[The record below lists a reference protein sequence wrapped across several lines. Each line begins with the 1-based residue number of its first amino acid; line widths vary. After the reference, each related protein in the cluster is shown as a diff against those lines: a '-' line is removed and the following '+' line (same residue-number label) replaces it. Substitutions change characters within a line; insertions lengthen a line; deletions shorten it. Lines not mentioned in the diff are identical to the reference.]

1 MTKQNLTTAD
11 AIRAAMQ
18 GGQGVETGAAL
29 RKAFV
34 TECKAIDQEARSVDF
49 VISTASVDRMGD
61 TIAVDGWKL
70 DTYRKNPVVLW
81 AHDASELPVA
91 KASNVRIEDGKLKA
105 RAEFVPKEISGK
117 ANAVFELIRGGFL
130 SATSVGFAPIKYA
143 FTEAPDRKY
152 GIDFIEQELLEFSV
166 VPIPANAEA
175 LVEARSAGIDIEPI
189 REWATKLFESQNL
202 AIIPRDRLKQFEG
215 LATEFRSIA
224 GKLPK
229 HAAGASGI
237 WRRAANTI
245 ERVLGGSAP
254 ASEPETPK
262 PAGTPALDAARRRM
276 AAIRAR
282 LT

>member
-18 GGQGVETGAAL
+18 GGQGVDAGAAL
-29 RKAFV
+29 RKAFA

-61 TIAVDGWKL
+61 TISVDGWKL

-81 AHDASELPVA
+81 AHDASMLPIA
-91 KASNVRIEDGKLKA
+91 KASNVRVEDGKLKA
-105 RAEFVPKEISGK
+105 RAEFMPKDISGMS
-117 ANAVFELIRGGFL
+117 NAVFEMIRSGFL

-143 FTEAPDRKY
+143 FSEAADRKF

-175 LVEARSAGIDIEPI
+175 LIEARLAGIDIEPV
-189 REWATKLFESQNL
+189 REWATKLLETQNL
-202 AIIPRDRLKQFEG
+202 ATISRDRLKLIEG

-237 WRRAANTI
+237 WRRAANTV
-245 ERVLGGSAP
+245 ERVLGGSVPAP
-254 ASEPETPK
+254 KPEAPK

>member
-18 GGQGVETGAAL
+18 GGQGVDAGAAL

-34 TECKAIDQEARSVDF
+34 TECKAIDSATRSVDF

-61 TIAVDGWKL
+61 TISVDGWKL
-70 DTYRKNPVVLW
+70 ETYRRNPVVLW
-81 AHDASELPVA
+81 AHDASMLPIG
-91 KASNVRIEDGKLKA
+91 KASNVRVEDGKLKA
-105 RAEFVPKEISGK
+105 RAEFMPKEISGMS
-117 ANAVFELIRGGFL
+117 NAVFEMIRGGFL
-130 SATSVGFAPIKYA
+130 SATSVGFAPLKYA
-143 FTEAPDRKY
+143 FSDAPDRKH

-175 LVEARSAGIDIEPI
+175 LIEARSSGIDIEPV
-189 REWATKLFESQNL
+189 REWALKLLETQNV
-202 AIIPRDRLKQFEG
+202 ATISRDRLKLIEG
-215 LATEFRSIA
+215 LASEFRSIA

-245 ERVLGGSAP
+245 ERTLGGSVPAP
-254 ASEPETPK
+254 EPETIK

>member
-11 AIRAAMQ
+11 AIRAAMKDDQ
-18 GGQGVETGAAL
+18 RIETGAAL

-34 TECKAIDQEARSVDF
+34 AECKAIDQATRSVDF

-61 TIAVDGWKL
+61 TISVDGWKL
-70 DTYRKNPVVLW
+70 ETYRKNPVVLW
-81 AHDASELPVA
+81 AHDASMLPIA
-91 KASNVRIEDGKLKA
+91 KASNVRVEDGKLKA
-105 RAEFVPKEISGK
+105 RAEFMPKEISGMS
-117 ANAVFELIRGGFL
+117 NAVFEMIRGGFL
-130 SATSVGFAPIKYA
+130 SATSVGFAPVKYA
-143 FTEAPDRKY
+143 FSEAADRKF

-175 LVEARSAGIDIEPI
+175 LIEARSSGIDIEPV
-189 REWATKLFESQNL
+189 REWALKLLETQNI
-202 AIIPRDRLKQFEG
+202 ATISRDRLKLIEG

-245 ERVLGGSAP
+245 ERTLGGSVPAP
-254 ASEPETPK
+254 EPETK
-262 PAGTPALDAARRRM
+262 TTAGTPALDAARRRM

>member
-1 MTKQNLTTAD
+1 
-11 AIRAAMQ
+11 MQ
-18 GGQGVETGAAL
+18 GGQNVETGAAL

-34 TECKAIDQEARSVDF
+34 TECKSIDIATRSVDF

-81 AHDASELPVA
+81 AHDASMLPIG
-91 KASNVRIEDGKLKA
+91 KASNVRVEDGKLKA
-105 RAEFVPKEISGK
+105 RAEFMPKEISGMS
-117 ANAVFELIRGGFL
+117 NAVFEMIRGGFL

-143 FTEAPDRKY
+143 FSEAADRKF

-175 LVEARSAGIDIEPI
+175 LVEARAAGIDIEPV
-189 REWATKLFESQNL
+189 REWATKLLETQDL
-202 AIIPRDRLKQFEG
+202 ATISRDRLKQIEN

-237 WRRAANTI
+237 WRRAANTV
-245 ERVLGGSAP
+245 ERVLGGSVPAP
-254 ASEPETPK
+254 EPETAK

>member
-34 TECKAIDQEARSVDF
+34 AECKAIDPETRSVDF

-254 ASEPETPK
+254 VPDPETLK

>member
-18 GGQGVETGAAL
+18 GGQAVETGAAL

-34 TECKAIDQEARSVDF
+34 AECRAIDPETRSVDF

-61 TIAVDGWKL
+61 TVSVDGWKL

-81 AHDASELPVA
+81 AHDASMLPIA
-91 KASNVRIEDGKLKA
+91 KASNVRVEDGKLKA
-105 RAEFVPKEISGK
+105 RAEFAPKEMSGM
-117 ANAVFELIRGGFL
+117 ANAVFEMIRGGFL
-130 SATSVGFAPIKYA
+130 SATSVGFAPLKYA
-143 FTEAPDRKY
+143 FSEAADRKF
-152 GIDFIEQELLEFSV
+152 GIDFIEQELLEFSI
-166 VPIPANAEA
+166 VPIPANSEA
-175 LVEARSAGIDIEPI
+175 LIEARSAGIDIEPV
-189 REWATKLFESQNL
+189 REWATKLL
-202 AIIPRDRLKQFEG
+202 ASENIATISRDRLKQIEG

-229 HAAGASGI
+229 QAAGASQI
-237 WRRAANTI
+237 WRRAANTV

-254 ASEPETPK
+254 VAGLETAK

>member
-1 MTKQNLTTAD
+1 MTKKLTTAD

-18 GGQGVETGAAL
+18 GGCEVEAGAAL

-34 TECKAIDQEARSVDF
+34 TECKAIDPETRSVDF

-81 AHDASELPVA
+81 AHDASMLPIG
-91 KASNVRIEDGKLKA
+91 KATNIRVEDGKLKA
-105 RAEFVPKEISGK
+105 RAQFMPREMSGMS
-117 ANAVFELIRGGFL
+117 NAVFEMIRGGFL
-130 SATSVGFAPIKYA
+130 SATSVGFAPVKYA
-143 FTEAPDRKY
+143 FSDAAERKF

-166 VPIPANAEA
+166 VTIPANAEA
-175 LVEARSAGIDIEPI
+175 LIEARSAGIDIEPV
-189 REWATKLFESQNL
+189 REWATKLLESQNI
-202 AIIPRDRLKQFEG
+202 AMISRDRLKQIEG

-237 WRRAANTI
+237 WRRAANTV
-245 ERVLGGSAP
+245 ERTLGGSVPAP
-254 ASEPETPK
+254 EPETIK
-262 PAGTPALDAARRRM
+262 PAGTPALDLARRRI
-276 AAIRAR
+276 AALRRI
-282 LT
+282 

>member
-1 MTKQNLTTAD
+1 MTKRNLTTAD

-34 TECKAIDQEARSVDF
+34 AECKAIDPETRSVDF
-49 VISTASVDRMGD
+49 VISTAAVDRMGD

-117 ANAVFELIRGGFL
+117 ANAVFEMIRGGFL

-254 ASEPETPK
+254 VPDPETPK

-276 AAIRAR
+276 AALRAR